1 MSNLEKTV
9 DLISEKDLSKEQKA
23 AAKLVLNKKQNI
35 FIQGSAGSGK
45 STFIKYLQVNS
56 NKNIVLCSPT
66 AIAAL
71 NIGGTT
77 LHSLFRL
84 PIMDFITDDRLF
96 KANRKNVISVIQS
109 MQILII
115 DEISMVRPDI
125 LDAVDK
131 VCKRIRG
138 NSKVPFGGVQVI
150 LIGDLYQLPPVI
162 NKSTI
167 KVFEEEYGTNDPYF
181 FDAHVYKEADFK
193 NIQFTKIFRQ
203 TDKELLNNL
212 NNIRNMTSLSSTIK
226 YFNSCKIKDKKT
238 LDYAVIITP
247 YKDIADKINKAKL
260 DKIKDKEV
268 QYRSELEGVFEKMS
282 ESAYPAPKVLKL
294 KVGAMVIF
302 NKNDKDKQWI
312 NGSVGIIEELE
323 RAYIV
328 IRLLSSN
335 KTVIVGK
342 DEWENKEYNTEY
354 VEEEDPK
361 THLTTLKKK
370 IIEKVTGTF
379 KQYPLQLGYSMT
391 IHKAQGKT
399 LDKVSIDLDRG
410 AFAHGQL
417 YVALSRT
424 RRKEDINMLSSISER
439 DVIFDKRIR
448 EFLNTISKKTTKK
461 VI

>member
-96 KANRKNVISVIQS
+96 KANRKNVISVIQA

-125 LDAVDK
+125 LDAIDK
-131 VCKRIRG
+131 VCRRIKGRS
-138 NSKVPFGGVQVI
+138 NLPFGGTQVI
-150 LIGDLYQLPPVI
+150 LIGDLYQLPPVV
-162 NKSTI
+162 NKSSI
-167 KVFEEEYGTNDPYF
+167 KLFEDEYNTTDPYF

-203 TDKELLNNL
+203 TDKELLDNL
-212 NNIRNMTSLSSTIK
+212 NKIRNMTSLSSAIK
-226 YFNSCKIKDKKT
+226 YFNSCKIKDKKI

-247 YKDIADKINKAKL
+247 YKDIADKI
-260 DKIKDKEV
+260 
-268 QYRSELEGVFEKMS
+268 SG
-282 ESAYPAPKVLKL
+282 LKL
-294 KVGAMVIF
+294 
-302 NKNDKDKQWI
+302 
-312 NGSVGIIEELE
+312 
-323 RAYIV
+323 
-328 IRLLSSN
+328 
-335 KTVIVGK
+335 
-342 DEWENKEYNTEY
+342 
-354 VEEEDPK
+354 
-361 THLTTLKKK
+361 
-370 IIEKVTGTF
+370 
-379 KQYPLQLGYSMT
+379 
-391 IHKAQGKT
+391 
-399 LDKVSIDLDRG
+399 VS
-410 AFAHGQL
+410 
-417 YVALSRT
+417 
-424 RRKEDINMLSSISER
+424 
-439 DVIFDKRIR
+439 
-448 EFLNTISKKTTKK
+448 
-461 VI
+461 